1 LARILDRMEDSTL
14 LQVLEAVGPSFF
26 LPFVQ
31 ARLGRDLESEGLVDQ
46 CHLCHT
52 LLSDPELTQVV
63 NDSLQ
68 QLDNELGALDLN
80 LADLEVLAREGR

>member
-1 LARILDRMEDSTL
+1 
-14 LQVLEAVGPSFF
+14 
-26 LPFVQ
+26 
-31 ARLGRDLESEGLVDQ
+31 
-46 CHLCHT
+46 

-63 NDSLQ
+63 TDSLQ